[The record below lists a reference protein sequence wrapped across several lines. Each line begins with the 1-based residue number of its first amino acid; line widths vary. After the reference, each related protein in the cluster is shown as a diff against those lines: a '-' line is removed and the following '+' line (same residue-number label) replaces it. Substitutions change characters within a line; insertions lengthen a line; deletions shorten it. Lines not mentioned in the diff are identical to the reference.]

1 MKRIEALLL
10 AILLACSPAVFAA
23 DNPEALLPTE
33 VNINTADAATLAVM
47 LDGVGDSR
55 ARAIV
60 EYRTANGPF
69 ESPDELAEV
78 KGIGEAV
85 VEKNRGR
92 IKVK

>member
-1 MKRIEALLL
+1 MKRIESLLL
-10 AILLACSPAVFAA
+10 AVLLACSPIAFAA
-23 DNPEALLPTE
+23 EKPETLLPTE

-47 LDGVGDSR
+47 LDGVGESR

-69 ESPDELAEV
+69 ESPDALADV
-78 KGIGEAV
+78 KGIGDSV
-85 VEKNRGR
+85 VEKNRSR